1 MKLPLTPPDVHQLIA
16 GNKPEQFIK
25 LVSAIRSQVIEGQYL
40 HWDELRHR
48 KPPAGVASA
57 EDWWTGVK
65 MARIPLYRALDSL
78 LDKSGKPFVFG
89 LPEPVLVALHHI
101 DRDAAGKIASAADI
115 AIPEQRDRYIWRSLV
130 EEAIT
135 SSQLEGASTTRQ
147 VAKTMLQEGRKPR
160 DRSERM
166 IFNNYRAMELI
177 RTFRKDSVTTER
189 ILELHRILTEDTLD
203 DPADAGRL
211 RQADDVRVEDNR
223 DGTLIHQPPP
233 HTELSGRLERL
244 CEFANSTEITS
255 PFIHPVIRAI
265 LVHFMIGYDHPFV
278 DGNGRT
284 ARALFYWVMAR
295 QGYWLMEFL
304 SISHVLRKAPSQ
316 YVRAYLHTET
326 DGNDTTYFI
335 IHQLDVIHKSIAALH
350 EYLDHAA
357 KEQRATEKLLTASPR
372 LRDRLNHRQI
382 ALLTHAL
389 KHPGFRYRIEGHQRT
404 HVTAYQTARS
414 DLLALTESGLLSQSK
429 SGKAYVFTAPADLR
443 KRIDKL
449 A

>member
-1 MKLPLTPPDVHQLIA
+1 VKLPLTPPDVAQLIA
-16 GNKPEQFIK
+16 RDKPEQFIK
-25 LVSAIRSQVIEGQYL
+25 LVSAIRSPVIEGAYL

-48 KPPAGVASA
+48 KPPAGIPSA
-57 EDWWTGVK
+57 EEWWLGIK
-65 MARIPLYRALDSL
+65 MARTSLYRTLDLL
-78 LDKSGKPFVFG
+78 LDKNGKPFVFG
-89 LPEPVLVALHHI
+89 LPEPVLVALHRI
-101 DRDAAGKIASAADI
+101 DRDAAGEIASAADI
-115 AIPEQRDRYIWRSLV
+115 ATPEQRDRYIWRSLV

-177 RTFRKDSVTTER
+177 RTFRDDPVTPER
-189 ILELHRILTEDTLD
+189 ILELHRILTEDTL
-203 DPADAGRL
+203 ADAGRL
-211 RQADDVRVEDNR
+211 RQTDDVRVENNR
-223 DGTLIHQPPP
+223 DGTLIHQPPSRA
-233 HTELSGRLERL
+233 ELSERL
-244 CEFANSTEITS
+244 KRLCKFANSTETTS

-265 LVHFMIGYDHPFV
+265 LVHFMIGHDHPFV

-326 DGNDTTYFI
+326 DDNDTTYFI
-335 IHQLDVIHKSIAALH
+335 IHQLDVIHKSITALH

-357 KEQRATEKLLTASPR
+357 KEQRSTEKLLTASPK

-429 SGKAYVFTAPADLR
+429 SGKAYVFTAPEDLR

>member
-1 MKLPLTPPDVHQLIA
+1 MT
-16 GNKPEQFIK
+16 GNKPEQFMK
-25 LVSAIRSQVIEGQYL
+25 LVSVIRSPVIEGMYL

-48 KPPAGVASA
+48 KPPAGVPSA
-57 EDWWTGVK
+57 EDWWLGIK
-65 MARIPLYRALDSL
+65 IARTPLYRALDLL
-78 LDKSGKPFVFG
+78 LDKNGKPFMFG

-115 AIPEQRDRYIWRSLV
+115 ATPEQRDRYIWRSLV

-177 RTFRKDSVTTER
+177 RTFRNDSVTPER

-211 RQADDVRVEDNR
+211 RQTDDVRVEDNR
-223 DGTLIHQPPP
+223 DGTLIHQPPSC
-233 HTELSGRLERL
+233 TELSERLERL
-244 CEFANSTEITS
+244 CKFANSTETTS

-335 IHQLDVIHKSIAALH
+335 IHQLDVIYKSITALH

-357 KEQRATEKLLTASPR
+357 KEQRTTEKLLTASPK

-429 SGKAYVFTAPADLR
+429 SGKAYVFTAPQDLR